1 MSWAEVKYLQDNAGT
16 GIPPQKPDFKAVP
29 GDKKVT
35 VKWSIPESTTIE
47 GQEVCRA
54 KGIIVRRKTD
64 GYPTDENDGTL
75 IVSTDQIS
83 GSVVD
88 SDVTNKTTYYYRAF
102 SYSDHNVINR
112 NPAAESKATP
122 DEVESCE
129 VTVAA
134 SNGAKSLGD
143 DVITRVTLT
152 NETKSTTE
160 TADLSGGVGSTTFSV
175 QGGEVY
181 HISTQLIKA
190 DAEVDYVT
198 GTDAVYA
205 IANATSE
212 SYTAVL
218 GNVRE
223 VAMPIT
229 ALPKIE
235 SFSAD
240 SWDTITQYSE
250 SGLASKFYG
259 VGDEKTVSINGTN
272 YAVTIMDFDH
282 DDLAD
287 GSGKA
292 GITIGLKN
300 CLTTTHNMNSS
311 DSNSGGWESCA
322 MRSWLQST
330 VLGWLPEELQAVIKK
345 VNKKATAGSKSTTI
359 KTSEDN
365 LFLLAEVEIF
375 GSKAYGSLD
384 EGTQYSYFTTTTRR
398 VKKSGDSG
406 SATYWWER
414 SPNVSGSGN
423 FCTVNSD
430 GSASYSSASATR
442 GVSFGFCI

>member
-35 VKWSIPESTTIE
+35 VKWTIPESTTIE

-102 SYSDHNVINR
+102 SYSDHNIINR
-112 NPAAESKATP
+112 DPAAESKATP

-134 SNGAKSLGD
+134 SDGAKSLGD

-152 NETKSTTE
+152 NETKGTTE
-160 TADLSGGVGSTTFSV
+160 TADLSGGVGSTTFSI

-181 HISTQLIKA
+181 HISTQLIQA
-190 DAEVDYVT
+190 DTEVDYVT

-205 IANATSE
+205 ITNATSE

-229 ALPKIE
+229 ALPKTE

-240 SWDTITQYSE
+240 SWDTIKQYSE
-250 SGLASKFYG
+250 NGLASKIYG

-272 YAVTIMDFDH
+272 YAVAIMDFDH
-282 DDLAD
+282 DDLTD

-300 CLTTTHNMNSS
+300 CLTTTRAMNSS

-365 LFLLAEVEIF
+365 LFLLAEVEVF
-375 GSKAYGSLD
+375 GSKTYGSLD
-384 EGTQYSYFTTTTRR
+384 EGTQYSYFTTTSRR

-406 SATYWWER
+406 SSTYWWER
-414 SPNVSGSGN
+414 SPYTSSSSYFCGVDSSGSANYSG
-423 FCTVNSD
+423 
-430 GSASYSSASATR
+430 ASYAY
-442 GVSFGFCI
+442 GVSFSFCI